1 MKLFVRAFALG
12 LLACSSV
19 FFIIWNSENTPHVQ
33 SMEKTIESLSQKGY
47 IVLEKSAYEKKLT
60 QQHKPPKKAEHSK
73 DDKVNKDEK
82 SSNNGKQKKVVIK
95 IEQGMSSNAIAAI
108 LEKENMI
115 MDQINFQQYLDEAD
129 YSRYLQV
136 GTFELNNEMSYKE
149 IAKEITSK

>member
-1 MKLFVRAFALG
+1 MKLLVRAFALG
-12 LLACSSV
+12 LLACSST

-33 SMEKTIESLSQKGY
+33 SMEKTIESLNQQGY
-47 IVLEKSAYEKKLT
+47 IIMEQTTYEQKLA
-60 QQHKPPKKAEHSK
+60 QQHRPPKELEQSK
-73 DDKVNKDEK
+73 DDKVSKEEK
-82 SSNNGKQKKVVIK
+82 SSNNQNQEKVVIK
-95 IEQGMSSNAIAAI
+95 IEPGMSSSAIASI